1 MKQQS
6 TDSTV
11 LVALLGGLGALWFYD
26 FWSRISWIESYF
38 FVWSVVTIALITLG
52 WVWENRT
59 PASRRRKEL
68 LKRALEVP
76 VSVRVPSEKAVRLG
90 KEHELGFPVY
100 LPDSI
105 RSRHV
110 HVLGATGSGKTESV
124 ILNFLKQ
131 DVNRKLGAIILDAKG
146 DASFLAILRELVPEK
161 HLRVFD
167 LSNPQSLAFN
177 PLEVGGPME
186 AAQRLFAS
194 LTWSEEYY
202 KSKALSALQQLF
214 ESHHRKY
221 SLNPTLAEIA
231 GYLKNAATYGSNATE
246 QDTPEDQIKKDFAEL
261 SGLRDQVLSLCNSH
275 LKSLLSPP
283 AGAGVQLSQASQG
296 VVIYFRLQSLLSPKV
311 VSSVGKLLI
320 NCLAYMA
327 GSAHRETTVSAKT
340 LVPVYLDEFASFAC
354 PEFADLISK
363 ARSAG
368 YALHFSHQSVGD
380 LADVSPGFLSQITD
394 NSATKIV
401 MRVNDPD
408 TAEFFSRAFGT
419 QLTRKVTQRVQNSQ
433 DITNAEIEGVGSMRE
448 AQQFRASPDL
458 LKTLPIGQGAVLIA
472 HGEDAPSGASSVLRI
487 KFPPIQALGAPEKAE
502 A

>member
-1 MKQQS
+1 MNKQT
-6 TDSTV
+6 TDCTV
-11 LVALLGGLGALWFYD
+11 LVALLGGLGAHWFHD
-26 FWSRISWIESYF
+26 FWHSISWTESYF
-38 FVWSVVTIALITLG
+38 LACSAVAIGIAAMG
-52 WVWENRT
+52 WAWENKT
-59 PASRRRKEL
+59 PAARRRKDL
-68 LKRALEVP
+68 VKRALEVP
-76 VSVRVPSEKAVRLG
+76 EAIRFPGEKSIRMG

-100 LPDSI
+100 LPDVI

-131 DVNRKLGAIILDAKG
+131 DIKRGLGAIILDAKG
-146 DASFLAILRELVPEK
+146 DASFLASLNELAPEGR
-161 HLRVFD
+161 LRVFD
-167 LSNPQSLAFN
+167 LSNPGSLPFN
-177 PLEVGGPME
+177 PLEIGGPME

-194 LTWSEEYY
+194 LSWSEEYY
-202 KSKALSALQQLF
+202 RSKALSALQQIF
-214 ESHHRKY
+214 EIHYRKY
-221 SLNPTLAEIA
+221 SANPTLGDLS
-231 GYLKNAATYGSNATE
+231 GYLKTAALYGANATE
-246 QDTPEDQIKKDFAEL
+246 QGTPEEQFTKDFAEL

-320 NCLAYMA
+320 NCLAYLA
-327 GSAHRETTVSAKT
+327 GSAHRETTVSNKK

-419 QLTRKVTQRVQNSQ
+419 QLTRKFTQRVQNAK
-433 DITNAEIEGVGSMRE
+433 DTTNAEVEGVASMRE

-458 LKTLPIGQGAVLIA
+458 LKTLPIGEGAVLVA
-472 HGEDAPSGASSVLRI
+472 HGIDTPHGASSVFRI
-487 KFPPIQALGAPEKAE
+487 KFPSLKGES
-502 A
+502 

>member
-1 MKQQS
+1 MNDQRA
-6 TDSTV
+6 DCTV
-11 LVALLGGLGALWFYD
+11 LFALIGGIATLWFYN
-26 FWSRISWIESYF
+26 FWRGLSWLQAYLL
-38 FVWSVVTIALITLG
+38 VWLAAGLVIAVLG
-52 WVWENRT
+52 WAWEYRT
-59 PASRRRKEL
+59 PKARHRKDL
-68 LKRALEVP
+68 LKRALEIP
-76 VSVRVPSEKAVRLG
+76 EAIRMPSPTAVRMG
-90 KEHELGFPVY
+90 REHGLGFPVF

-131 DVNRKLGAIILDAKG
+131 DVRRELGAIVLDAKG
-146 DASFLAILRELVPEK
+146 DADFLAALRDFVPSEK
-161 HLRVFD
+161 LRVFD
-167 LSNPQSLAFN
+167 LSNPGSLPFN
-177 PLEVGGPME
+177 PLEIGGPME

-214 ESHHRKY
+214 ENHHRAKGG
-221 SLNPTLAEIA
+221 NPSIADLAA
-231 GYLKNAATYGSNATE
+231 YLMTAATYGPFATAQGIPQE
-246 QDTPEDQIKKDFAEL
+246 QIKKDFAEL
-261 SGLRDQVLSLCNSH
+261 SGLRDQVLSLSNSH

-283 AGAGVQLSQASQG
+283 AGAGVQLIEASQG

-320 NCLAYMA
+320 NCLAYLA
-327 GSAHRETTVSAKT
+327 GSAHRETSVSVKK

-368 YALHFSHQSVGD
+368 FALHFSHQSLGD

-419 QLTRKVTQRVQNSQ
+419 QLTRKVTTRVENSE
-433 DITNAEIEGVGSMRE
+433 DVANAEIEGVGSMRE
-448 AQQFRASPDL
+448 VQQFRASPDL
-458 LKTLPIGQGAVLIA
+458 LKTLPIGEGAVLVA
-472 HGEDAPSGASSVLRI
+472 HGIDTPHGASSVFRI
-487 KFPPIQALGAPEKAE
+487 KFPSLKGEL
-502 A
+502 